1 MSLLNG
7 KENNS
12 EFNENENKENL
23 YYNICK
29 SKMADTKENVIITK
43 IDKEKLPVSGE
54 SSWLFT
60 VTRNECFSTLRK
72 AKQKEYLEIFM
83 IIDQISRKN
92 DIISFSYDGNFL
104 MVQTGLN
111 DYYRILIK
119 EVKEC

>member
-1 MSLLNG
+1 MMKDDTLN
-7 KENNS
+7 
-12 EFNENENKENL
+12 
-23 YYNICK
+23 Y
-29 SKMADTKENVIITK
+29 
-43 IDKEKLPVSGE
+43 IDKL
-54 SSWLFT
+54 
-60 VTRNECFSTLRK
+60 LRK
-72 AKQKEYLEIFM
+72 VKQKEYLEIFM

>member
-1 MSLLNG
+1 MVMMMKDDTLNYIG
-7 KENNS
+7 K
-12 EFNENENKENL
+12 L
-23 YYNICK
+23 
-29 SKMADTKENVIITK
+29 
-43 IDKEKLPVSGE
+43 
-54 SSWLFT
+54 
-60 VTRNECFSTLRK
+60 LRK

-92 DIISFSYDGNFL
+92 DIISFNYDGYYL

>member
-1 MSLLNG
+1 MMKDDTLTYIG
-7 KENNS
+7 K
-12 EFNENENKENL
+12 L
-23 YYNICK
+23 
-29 SKMADTKENVIITK
+29 
-43 IDKEKLPVSGE
+43 
-54 SSWLFT
+54 
-60 VTRNECFSTLRK
+60 LRK